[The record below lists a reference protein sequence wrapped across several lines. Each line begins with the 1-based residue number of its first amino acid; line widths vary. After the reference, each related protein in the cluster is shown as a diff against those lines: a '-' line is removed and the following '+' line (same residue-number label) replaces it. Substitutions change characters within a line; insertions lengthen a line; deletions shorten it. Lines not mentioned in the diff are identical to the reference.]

1 VMIVFYQI
9 LIIWVPKITEGINQQ
24 N

>member
-9 LIIWVPKITEGINQQ
+9 LIIWVPKITEGINQE